1 MGNTDEEQLK
11 DQLEHE
17 LDETQFLDLCQISF
31 RELIDM
37 VFEQGVSEEL
47 RSILERAVR

>member
-1 MGNTDEEQLK
+1 MFTTDEEQLK

-17 LDETQFLDLCQISF
+17 LDVMQFLDLLDMSF

-37 VFEQGVSEEL
+37 VFEQGLNDEL
-47 RSILERAVR
+47 RGKLERTVR

>member
-1 MGNTDEEQLK
+1 MFNLDEEQLK

-17 LDETQFLDLCQISF
+17 LDETQFLDLCEMSL

-37 VFEQGVSEEL
+37 VFEAGIRPE
-47 RSILERAVR
+47 IYDKLERAVR